1 MKMNKILLAL
11 GLAVSAVTSVYAA
24 APTTAGINVEKDIA
38 VSAVIGQSIDML
50 NADGTALPTSA
61 ALQWNG
67 TNFSTFTNPVIIRTA
82 NRAVGAVVTLLNTPA
97 LTNGASTPIP
107 LTVKLAGNVLGTTA
121 TTFAAATLFGT
132 STGAGDS
139 QALSFTIGAPVP
151 GTPSTGTYTGEVQM
165 SLAQGT

>member
-11 GLAVSAVTSVYAA
+11 GLTVAAATSVYAA
-24 APTTAGINVEKDIA
+24 PPAGAGINVEKDIA

-50 NADGTALPTSA
+50 NADGTPMPTSA

-67 TNFSTFTNPVIIRTA
+67 TSFSTFTNPVIIRTA

-97 LTNGASTPIP
+97 LTNGSSTPIP
-107 LTVKLAGNVLGTTA
+107 MAVKLGGNALTTTA

-132 STGAGDS
+132 GTGAGDS
-139 QALSFTIGAPVP
+139 QTLSFTIGAPVP
-151 GTPSTGTYTGEVQM
+151 GTPSTGTYTGQVQM